1 MSYRAITNAGFNL
14 HDKVADVVS
23 NGAWS
28 WPVSWFDNFPVL
40 MNVPTPILNDE
51 HVDTLQWKMRD
62 GTFRLFSVRDV
73 WESIREQGNAVEWFQ
88 LVWSRHSIPRH
99 ATHLWLVMRK
109 RLKTHDRMRPWD
121 VGNDVDLNLLRCLL
135 CKTQSDSHDHLFFE
149 CSYSS
154 QVWFRVLQ
162 VAEIQFASEKW
173 SDIMAWLLPISNQN
187 NVDTIVARLILAVTS
202 YFVWQERNYRVHGKG
217 ERNPEL
223 LSKVIVDMV
232 RLKLASIQFKKKARV
247 DKMRKTWRISSILI
261 G

>member
-1 MSYRAITNAGFNL
+1 MS
-14 HDKVADVVS
+14 
-23 NGAWS
+23 
-28 WPVSWFDNFPVL
+28 
-40 MNVPTPILNDE
+40 
-51 HVDTLQWKMRD
+51 D

-109 RLKTHDRMRPWD
+109 RLKTHDRMRQWD
-121 VGNDVDLNLLRCLL
+121 VGNDVDLNLLRCSL
-135 CKTQSDSHDHLFFE
+135 CKTQPDSHNHLFFE
-149 CSYSS
+149 CSYAS

-162 VAEIQFASEKW
+162 VAEIQFVSNKW
-173 SDIMAWLLPISNQN
+173 DEIMACLQPITEQY
-187 NVDTIVARLILAVTS
+187 NVLIIVARLVLAAVS

-223 LSKVIVDMV
+223 LSKVIVEMV

-247 DKMRKTWRISSILI
+247 DKMRKTWQISSILI